1 MFECDFF
8 FFLLLL
14 SSILLLGFLVILGV
28 IIGFKVGETG
38 VMFGI

>member
-8 FFLLLL
+8 FLLLLLL
-14 SSILLLGFLVILGV
+14 SSILGFLVILGV